1 MKRPDTFLCISS
13 PNLLEAAK
21 ALGFAPTTLKLD
33 NYWERVVEP
42 IRLSRWHN
50 ADKPQNNF
58 EGELWEA
65 RAAMLDVLFYRP

>member
-1 MKRPDTFLCISS
+1 MKRPDTFLCVSS
-13 PNLLEAAK
+13 PNIIEAAN
-21 ALGFAPTTLKLD
+21 ALGFARTTLKLD

-50 ADKPQNNF
+50 ADKPPNA